1 LIFVDTSALLAMLD
15 ESDERHAEVDR
26 TWNELLDSDEAL
38 ITTSY
43 VVVEVIALA
52 QRRLGIAAVRTLD
65 ADVLPVIRIVWIDSD
80 LHRAA
85 ISAVLAASRRNL
97 SLVDCASFE
106 AMRRRGIQTSF
117 AVDSDFPEHGFNTI
131 P

>member
-1 LIFVDTSALLAMLD
+1 MLD
-15 ESDERHAEVDR
+15 ESDERHTEVDR

-52 QRRLGIAAVRTLD
+52 QRRLGIAAVKTLD
-65 ADVLPVIRIVWIDSD
+65 ADVLPAIRIVWMNSD
-80 LHRAA
+80 LHHAA
-85 ISAVLAASRRNL
+85 VSAVLAASRRNL

-106 AMRRRGIQTSF
+106 VMRRRGIQTAF

>member
-1 LIFVDTSALLAMLD
+1 MLD
-15 ESDERHAEVDR
+15 ESDERHTEVDR

-52 QRRLGIAAVRTLD
+52 QRRLGISAVRTLD
-65 ADVLPVIRIVWIDSD
+65 ADVLPVIRIVWIDPD

-85 ISAVLAASRRNL
+85 ISAVLGASRRNL

-106 AMRRRGIQTSF
+106 VMRRRGIRTAF
-117 AVDSDFPEHGFNTI
+117 AVDGDFVEHGFQTI